1 MLPQTGIS
9 YLLVAM
15 VAYDLVTTSL
25 MFKMVQGVRLHRTLD
40 YRIEVVGVSVKS
52 LFTILFSHQLIG

>member
-1 MLPQTGIS
+1 MLPQTDIS

-15 VAYDLVTTSL
+15 VAYDLVTASL

-40 YRIEVVGVSVKS
+40 YSIEVVRVSVKS
-52 LFTILFSHQLIG
+52 LFTILFSHQLI